1 MRLNLIASSQI
12 TYPTMTFN
20 IINLVFEKNFWTMCE
35 FEDKTI
41 DASDTLLI
49 IFIIFQNLCYQNLKR
64 YL

>member
-35 FEDKTI
+35 LEDKTI